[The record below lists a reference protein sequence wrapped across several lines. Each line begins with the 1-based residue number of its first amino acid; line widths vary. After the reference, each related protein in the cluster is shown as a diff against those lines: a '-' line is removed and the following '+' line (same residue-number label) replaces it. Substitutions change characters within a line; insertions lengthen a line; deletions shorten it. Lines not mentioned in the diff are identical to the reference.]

1 LPTSR
6 CAGATG
12 ARHAQA
18 RAPGRRGRGRLAR
31 LLGDD
36 PRTRSNPERLLRRL
50 ASEAGL
56 PEPQVNVRILGH
68 ERDFAWPPLR
78 LAVEVDGHAFHAPR
92 GAREVDHARDAE
104 LVLAGWRVLRF
115 TADQLEHERAAVVGR
130 LRHAAT
136 VGVGRRASDPAET
149 SHAG

>member
-1 LPTSR
+1 M
-6 CAGATG
+6 
-12 ARHAQA
+12 
-18 RAPGRRGRGRLAR
+18 
-31 LLGDD
+31 GDD

-136 VGVGRRASDPAET
+136 VGVGRRASDPAERPT
-149 SHAG
+149 PADSAQPATVTWIAPGSRSHAISSSAVRRSRTN